1 MNQLDQCR
9 QVARRAQQKTER
21 ERRGDGGEDT
31 RGRGRNRRRDKRIK
45 LGMVNTIHHRFAS
58 TLRQNLLLLNADL
71 QVLTLI
77 LFLFGLYSTPL
88 FLLTPFFSRC
98 LSVML
103 FPRVFS
109 LMFTDLSL
117 FLFYSSLFDLLV
129 CVFRTV
135 LTVTSNNYKSDLY
148 LRA

>member
-21 ERRGDGGEDT
+21 EKRGDGGEDT

-77 LFLFGLYSTPL
+77 LFLFSLYSPPSFSSHHSSPVVCL
-88 FLLTPFFSRC
+88 LCYFLECSLSCLLISPHFFSIPLCSIC
-98 LSVML
+98 L
-103 FPRVFS
+103 FVF
-109 LMFTDLSL
+109 LGL
-117 FLFYSSLFDLLV
+117 
-129 CVFRTV
+129 C
-135 LTVTSNNYKSDLY
+135 
-148 LRA
+148 